1 MSVLVIAES
10 NGKEVDRGTLSA
22 ITAAQKI
29 SNEISLLILEESE
42 EVITTVGSLVV
53 LPSVSSPS
61 SDTSVTS
68 LLLPG
73 VLAVT

>member
-29 SNEISLLILEESE
+29 SNEISLLILEA
-42 EVITTVGSLVV
+42 
-53 LPSVSSPS
+53 VSY
-61 SDTSVTS
+61 THLRAHET
-68 LLLPG
+68 
-73 VLAVT
+73 

>member
-42 EVITTVGSLVV
+42 EVIKKFQLGYVPPNNLFDHLSKKI
-53 LPSVSSPS
+53 SVFLGKS
-61 SDTSVTS
+61 
-68 LLLPG
+68 
-73 VLAVT
+73 

>member
-42 EVITTVGSLVV
+42 EVIKQAQKK
-53 LPSVSSPS
+53 
-61 SDTSVTS
+61 DYFR
-68 LLLPG
+68 
-73 VLAVT
+73 